1 MFGKRILKKMF
12 VTSSIMVMIL
22 LIYLMPGVIELD
34 NNDVATSVE
43 YVDLANSVI
52 YLLDDDNL
60 LVESSISIIEDGN
73 IINKIKSLIN
83 HLSEASS
90 EIIPNGLNF
99 VMPNNIKL
107 LDVKVDGRNVSLNFN
122 KNFLELDVKKLTRL
136 VEAISFTL
144 FNLEEVDGVS
154 ILIDGIN
161 ISEINDSFP
170 NVITKS
176 FGINKRYDIEK
187 TDDIVKYVVYYNKKI
202 MDNSYYV
209 PVTKYV
215 NYSEDK
221 IKIIL
226 SDLSSNYIYQP
237 NLISVVSEELELI
250 DYQLS
255 NEEMIL
261 NFNNSVFLNGSE
273 IKEEVTYPVLS
284 TIFSNYD
291 VESVILKVNGEEILK
306 KTLKNG

>member
-1 MFGKRILKKMF
+1 MRLK
-12 VTSSIMVMIL
+12 
-22 LIYLMPGVIELD
+22 Y
-34 NNDVATSVE
+34 
-43 YVDLANSVI
+43 
-52 YLLDDDNL
+52 
-60 LVESSISIIEDGN
+60 
-73 IINKIKSLIN
+73 
-83 HLSEASS
+83 
-90 EIIPNGLNF
+90 
-99 VMPNNIKL
+99 
-107 LDVKVDGRNVSLNFN
+107 
-122 KNFLELDVKKLTRL
+122 
-136 VEAISFTL
+136 
-144 FNLEEVDGVS
+144 
-154 ILIDGIN
+154 IDGLMGFVVGDAMGVPLEFKSRKELFDNPVTKMTGFGTHNQPEGTWSDDTSMLIATMDAIIDAKN
-161 ISEINDSFP
+161 ID
-170 NVITKS
+170 
-176 FGINKRYDIEK
+176 Y
-187 TDDIVKYVVYYNKKI
+187 KKI

-261 NFNNSVFLNGSE
+261 NFNNSIFFNGSE
-273 IKEEVTYPVLS
+273 IKEEVTYPVIS

>member
-1 MFGKRILKKMF
+1 MF
-12 VTSSIMVMIL
+12 VTSSIMVIIL

-34 NNDVATSVE
+34 SNNVATSVE
-43 YVDLANSVI
+43 YGDLTSSVI
-52 YLLDDDNL
+52 YLLDDDEL
-60 LVESSISIIEDGN
+60 LVETSISIVDDGN
-73 IINKIKSLIN
+73 LINKIKSLIN

-99 VMPNNIKL
+99 VMNKDIRI
-107 LDVKVDGRNVSLNFN
+107 LDVSVDKNIVSLNFSSDMN
-122 KNFLELDVKKLTRL
+122 NLDHKRLIRL

-144 FNLEEVDGVS
+144 FNLEEIDGVS
-154 ILIDGIN
+154 ILIDGTNIN
-161 ISEINDSFP
+161 KINDSFP
-170 NVITKS
+170 DVITKN
-176 FGINKRYDIEK
+176 FGINKKYDIEK

-202 MDNSYYV
+202 MDNTYYV
-209 PVTKYV
+209 PVTKYI
-215 NYSEDK
+215 NYSDDK

-250 DYQLS
+250 DYQIS
-255 NEEMIL
+255 NEAMIL

-273 IKEEVTYPVLS
+273 IKEEVTYPVIS

-291 VESVILKVNGEEILK
+291 VESVILKVNGAEILK
-306 KTLKNG
+306 KTLKSS